1 MTMITL
7 RKIAQFGYG
16 KILRKPPTFKAYQ
29 REIQFF
35 DEIKLEELDKLD
47 QESLGAEMR
56 MIAHVLDKVTYFPN
70 DKQLFGSYKPKL
82 LQILKLWEEKYP
94 TDEPTYLWAKEIL
107 ERYEKKF
114 ENHDESFKTNQDL
127 KELKNTSILEL
138 IKERRSVRRWKNSE
152 ISNEIIEKLADA
164 ARWAPCGSDRQTCRF
179 LIIRDK
185 KGIEFLGKRL
195 AGGVG
200 FAHTAA
206 VHILVLVDM
215 RRYRLPF
222 ERHMAYLDGA
232 SAIGNVLLM
241 AHSQGLGACWLNWSI
256 SESNE
261 KKVYELFNIPEYML
275 PISVIALGYPDII
288 PEPPARKEIKDFEVY
303 ERF

>member
-1 MTMITL
+1 MKLFNRIIKYIL
-7 RKIAQFGYG
+7 LKI
-16 KILRKPPTFKAYQ
+16 FKLPIPSKLYW
-29 REIQFF
+29 REIRFF

-56 MIAHVLDKVTYFPN
+56 MIAHVLDKVIYFPG

-94 TDEPTYLWAKEIL
+94 TNEFTYLWAKEVL

-114 ENHDESFKTNQDL
+114 ENPDGSFKTNQEL
-127 KELKNTSILEL
+127 KETKNTNILEL
-138 IKERRSVRRWKNSE
+138 IKGRRSVRRWKNSE
-152 ISNEIIEKLADA
+152 VSNEIIENFVDA
-164 ARWAPCGSDRQTCRF
+164 ARWAPCSSDRQTCKF
-179 LIIRDK
+179 LVIQDK
-185 KGIEFLGKRL
+185 KNIEFLGKRL
-195 AGGVG
+195 AGGIG

-232 SAIGNVLLM
+232 AAIGNVLLM
-241 AHSQGLGACWLNWSI
+241 AHSMGLGACWLNWSI

-261 KKVYELFNIPEYML
+261 KKVYELFNIPGYML

-288 PEPPARKEIKDFEVY
+288 SEPPARKAIKDFEAY

>member
-1 MTMITL
+1 MKLFDRIVKYIPHNFYKL
-7 RKIAQFGYG
+7 PIPSKLYW
-16 KILRKPPTFKAYQ
+16 

-70 DKQLFGSYKPKL
+70 DKQLFSSYKPE
-82 LQILKLWEEKYP
+82 LQRILKIWDEKYP
-94 TDEPTYLWAKEIL
+94 TNEFTYLWVKDIFDK
-107 ERYEKKF
+107 YEQKF
-114 ENHDESFKTNQDL
+114 ENPDESFKIDQEL
-127 KELKNTSILEL
+127 KELKNASVLEL
-138 IKERRSVRRWKNSE
+138 IKARRSIRRWKNLE
-152 ISNEIIEKLADA
+152 ISNKIIENLVDA
-164 ARWAPCGSDRQTCRF
+164 ARWAPCSSDKQTCKF

-185 KGIEFLGKRL
+185 KSIEFLGKRF

-200 FAHTAA
+200 FAHTAT

-232 SAIGNVLLM
+232 AAIENILLM
-241 AHSQGLGACWLNWSI
+241 AHSLGLGACWLNWSI

-261 KKVYELFNIPEYML
+261 KKVYKLFNIPRYML
-275 PISVIALGYPDII
+275 PISVIALGYPDIM
-288 PEPPARKEIKDFEVY
+288 PEPPARKDITDFMVY